1 MSETVNRKNRERSE
15 AEKKRRP
22 FGIARRSIWYLL
34 RWMLVITL
42 TIFLCYFALV
52 EMFYVSNIYI
62 ITSEGMEKRADCVL
76 GETDAN
82 SLQEYF
88 VNDWILQDEL
98 LMTQAYHPYRVE
110 SYDHRLSFEAIK
122 VFPWSKTATVRVVER
137 VKNIQAKP
145 KNEATVDPAPA
156 WDNAQMELK
165 LEKIDGRWFIVAVE
179 ILTLD
184 PEGKPAATPDYSQL
198 TTDVPHY

>member
-1 MSETVNRKNRERSE
+1 MSETVNKNNRERSA

-76 GETDAN
+76 GETTTN

-98 LMTQAYHPYRVE
+98 LMTQAYNPYVVE

-137 VKNIQAKP
+137 VKNILAKP